1 MNGARHPWVL
11 GGALGGHGAVSLKQH
26 NDSMG
31 CLKIIPVA
39 GNDGGEETEAKSPL
53 MPKKI

>member
-39 GNDGGEETEAKSPL
+39 GNDGGEETEAKAPL